1 MMYDELKSLLR
12 GMTCMHDDVLRDAAD
27 AIETLEHDNEVLGRI
42 VSKQAAENARLQDA
56 LEAADKLKGVK

>member
-1 MMYDELKSLLR
+1 MMYDELKNLLR
-12 GMTCMHDDVLRDAAD
+12 GMTCMHDDVLRDALD

-42 VSKQAAENARLQDA
+42 VSKQAAENARLRDA